1 MEQKPKFRF
10 EINDSTVDRMSQN
23 LILKGLRG
31 VSKEG
36 VTLTK
41 QVLSTPGAGELR
53 RNGTPAS
60 KPGDP
65 PAPLTGELRD
75 STDGEVIRKG
85 RRWVA
90 RISVNKDYALP
101 LELGTEKIKPRPF
114 LSVVLSKYKNRL
126 MQAFKLNARD

>member
-1 MEQKPKFRF
+1 MEQKARFRF
-10 EINDSTVDRMSQN
+10 EINDASVNRMSDS

-31 VSKEG
+31 AAAEG
-36 VTLTK
+36 EAVTK

-75 STDGEVIRKG
+75 SVDSEIIRKG

-90 RISVNKDYALP
+90 RISVNKEYALP

-126 MQAFKLNARD
+126 MQAFKLNARG